1 MWETLGYVFC
11 ACLAVWA
18 IVALSAQVSRKKTL
32 LEEAKREAKEH
43 EKIAAIH
50 SDYNRRIK

>member
-11 ACLAVWA
+11 ACFAVWA

-32 LEEAKREAKEH
+32 LEEAKSEAKEH